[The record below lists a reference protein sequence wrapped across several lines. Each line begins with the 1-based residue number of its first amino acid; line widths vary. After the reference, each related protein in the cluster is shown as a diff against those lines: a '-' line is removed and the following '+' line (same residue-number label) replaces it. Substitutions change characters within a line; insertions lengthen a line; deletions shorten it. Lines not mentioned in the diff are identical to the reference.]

1 MESELNRVKQ
11 LSNRDSGVSG
21 EESDN
26 PVMEIKQ
33 KNTPVR
39 LSKSVTIASDI
50 KPKPKLNQTSILKG
64 SRTNQSNQK
73 FSNDKKLRDL
83 DWADLESRIRYIVTD

>member
-11 LSNRDSGVSG
+11 LSNRDSGVSA

-26 PVMEIKQ
+26 PVIEIKQ
-33 KNTPVR
+33 KSTPVR

-50 KPKPKLNQTSILKG
+50 KPKPKLN
-64 SRTNQSNQK
+64 
-73 FSNDKKLRDL
+73 
-83 DWADLESRIRYIVTD
+83 